1 MKYSFDMK
9 KQILFIISLALFLGI
24 SCTKET
30 SKKQEVTQLAK
41 AVKTAVKINQKNTTV
56 EVKST
61 RSTVALKN
69 NSQSKVTP
77 AATTTVPAKIVEL
90 RKKHEAFLNNSPYKK
105 VMTLSK
111 KERKALG
118 IPPNKFYEREW
129 ELSINP
135 ETGRTHP
142 ENLEIIRNQ
151 LSAER
156 QQALASGRV
165 PGDGTDNNWVER
177 GPDNVGGRV
186 RAIMFDPNDPTFKTV
201 YAGGVSGGLWKNTDI
216 TSAFTTWTRVNV
228 SENLSVSTLTF
239 DPNNTNV
246 F

>member
-41 AVKTAVKINQKNTTV
+41 AVKTNQKNITE

-61 RSTVALKN
+61 RSAVALKN

-77 AATTTVPAKIVEL
+77 AATSIVPAKIVEL

-118 IPPNKFYEREW
+118 IPPN
-129 ELSINP
+129 
-135 ETGRTHP
+135 
-142 ENLEIIRNQ
+142 
-151 LSAER
+151 
-156 QQALASGRV
+156 
-165 PGDGTDNNWVER
+165 
-177 GPDNVGGRV
+177 
-186 RAIMFDPNDPTFKTV
+186 
-201 YAGGVSGGLWKNTDI
+201 
-216 TSAFTTWTRVNV
+216 
-228 SENLSVSTLTF
+228 
-239 DPNNTNV
+239 
-246 F
+246 